1 MGYLL
6 ARSLPFLVTSD
17 RSDRD
22 SYTTAFPDD
31 LNRPPAAFPHLAF
44 LFSKV
49 SRRTHPLMLTHVGV
63 VSKRGHRVTDREQS
77 LMITNVCE
85 LPKPISTSTLQ
96 GALRKLHSDAV
107 AAAINERDGVLTQ
120 AADEAIVDA
129 IVRLLPGFESTLLRL
144 RRLRQEPV
152 RSVGADRWELG
163 LDAIRTALRLGDFD
177 TRQLRT
183 WEVPDDPTASVLAGI
198 KKTSEKDLIAHDLEV
213 LPGWTPRRRRDTHV
227 QIFSDG
233 KRHMHVVNVDI
244 EEPERVLGADLIYY
258 HVEAKSG
265 VLVQYK
271 KLEDHKEVRVNPHL
285 ESQLDRMEQLSEFS
299 GEPQSHAEWR
309 LGKDFCYLKLCRTKT
324 ASGEIDPNNA
334 ELLPGLYLPLSYV
347 RLAHTRST
355 SQHQGQ
361 TPLTHLEET
370 EAHGASTY
378 CLGPSSYSTFQS
390 VSRIASAQSVD
401 IIDPSGRI
409 CAPLSVAELM
419 IAKTRSPNPAKSSVG
434 MLLIKSAIPCSRLTR
449 SPKTPKST
457 ASIWIPESATYG

>member
-6 ARSLPFLVTSD
+6 ARNRLPFLVTSD
-17 RSDRD
+17 QSDRD

-31 LNRPPAAFPHLAF
+31 LDRPPGAFPHLAF

-49 SRRTHPLMLTHVGV
+49 SRRTYPMMLTHVGV
-63 VSKRGHRVTDREQS
+63 VFKRGHRVTDRDQG
-77 LMITNVCE
+77 LMVTNVCE
-85 LPKPISTSTLQ
+85 LPTPISTSTLQ
-96 GALRKLHSDAV
+96 GALRKPHSDTV
-107 AAAINERDGVLTQ
+107 AAAISERDGVLTQ
-120 AADEAIVDA
+120 AADDAIVDA
-129 IVRLLPGFESTLLRL
+129 IVRILPGFESTLLRL

-152 RSVGADRWELG
+152 RSAGADRWELG

-213 LPGWTPRRRRDTHV
+213 LPGWTPQRRRDTHV
-227 QIFSDG
+227 RIFSDG

-271 KLEDHKEVRVNPHL
+271 KLEDHKEVRVDPHL
-285 ESQLDRMEQLSEFS
+285 ESQLDRMKQLSDFG
-299 GEPQSHAEWR
+299 GEPQSHTEWR

-347 RLAHTRST
+347 RLALLDERVNGPRTGRYLGYDRVERYLTNTLFIDLAKEGWIGSTGITAEKLIQIVMEAPRSGHDVIAAIDRSPENPKERIQRQRKRIPASKRT
-355 SQHQGQ
+355 SQTTNDQ
-361 TPLTHLEET
+361 
-370 EAHGASTY
+370 
-378 CLGPSSYSTFQS
+378 QS
-390 VSRIASAQSVD
+390 
-401 IIDPSGRI
+401 
-409 CAPLSVAELM
+409 LF
-419 IAKTRSPNPAKSSVG
+419 
-434 MLLIKSAIPCSRLTR
+434 
-449 SPKTPKST
+449 
-457 ASIWIPESATYG
+457 